1 VPRPA
6 GKLENDDKVRISS
19 WKEDGMSTVEIAK
32 RLGQHRAS
40 IDCLWAKLKGLRK
53 FVIPKGKMGSGRPK
67 KMTMVMKKMLKRQ
80 AVKFLQMTAADL
92 QNIVPELRS
101 VSNRT
106 IKRTS
111 GKT

>member
-1 VPRPA
+1 
-6 GKLENDDKVRISS
+6 
-19 WKEDGMSTVEIAK
+19 MSTVEIAK
-32 RLGQHRAS
+32 RLGQHRVS
-40 IDCLWAKLKGLRK
+40 IDRLWAKLKSLPK